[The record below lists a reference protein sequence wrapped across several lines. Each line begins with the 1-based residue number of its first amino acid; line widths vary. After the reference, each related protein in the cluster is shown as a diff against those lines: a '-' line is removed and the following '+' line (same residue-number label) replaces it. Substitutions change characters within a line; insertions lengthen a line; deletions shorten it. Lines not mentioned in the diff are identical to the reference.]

1 MYFYICKYTRFYL
14 FTKKCGEKVYIF
26 VQMMTNVSLNI
37 NNWTNL
43 KCYFKFVQ
51 L

>member
-26 VQMMTNVSLNI
+26 VQIMANMSL
-37 NNWTNL
+37 
-43 KCYFKFVQ
+43 KFKLDKFKVA